1 MIYVV
6 IGQSG
11 AGKTTFV
18 KKHFLTGAME
28 LIEKKYPV
36 PVTKCGDVFAIG
48 RYGIGIHTEGTDTTA
63 RNALPKIIQRVRR
76 LVEEKKSVLM
86 EGDRCCGVP
95 PEWNVSQTG
104 QIGQAIII
112 AREKGHV
119 KFSDIAPQVEKYFGG
134 FEWTK
139 AASYNTGS
147 NKSRAQMYDTT
158 MAQFVRANWNNLSSG
173 NSPARGYGGIL
184 TPDGVDENGDVI
196 YRYTP
201 KQ

>member
-36 PVTKCGDVFAIG
+36 PDK
-48 RYGIGIHTEGTDTTA
+48 GIKAPVIAKMRDLTHSLGMRFHVSDAFCRECNDA
-63 RNALPKIIQRVRR
+63 CN
-76 LVEEKKSVLM
+76 
-86 EGDRCCGVP
+86 CCGVP
-95 PEWNVSQTG
+95 PEWGVSQTG

-134 FEWTK
+134 FEWAK

-147 NKSRAQMYDTT
+147 NKSCAQMYDTT

>member
-48 RYGIGIHTEGTDTTA
+48 RYGIGIRTEGTDTTA
-63 RNALPKIIQRVRR
+63 RNALPKIIQTVRR

-86 EGDRCCGVP
+86 EGDRINNDAMFQFLATLGVP
-95 PEWNVSQTG
+95 VRLYLLTCPIATSLARLREAGSKITG
-104 QIGQAIII
+104 TFVQCT
-112 AREKGHV
+112 R
-119 KFSDIAPQVEKYFGG
+119 
-134 FEWTK
+134 TK
-139 AASYNTGS
+139 AMRRFLKWGNRFNG
-147 NKSRAQMYDTT
+147 QVIDTD
-158 MAQFVRANWNNLSSG
+158 G
-173 NSPARGYGGIL
+173 N
-184 TPDGVDENGDVI
+184 DG
-196 YRYTP
+196 
-201 KQ
+201 

>member
-36 PVTKCGDVFAIG
+36 PVTKCGDV
-48 RYGIGIHTEGTDTTA
+48 
-63 RNALPKIIQRVRR
+63 
-76 LVEEKKSVLM
+76 
-86 EGDRCCGVP
+86 
-95 PEWNVSQTG
+95 
-104 QIGQAIII
+104 
-112 AREKGHV
+112 
-119 KFSDIAPQVEKYFGG
+119 
-134 FEWTK
+134 
-139 AASYNTGS
+139 
-147 NKSRAQMYDTT
+147 
-158 MAQFVRANWNNLSSG
+158 
-173 NSPARGYGGIL
+173 
-184 TPDGVDENGDVI
+184 I